1 MIIIKYISLVMVL
14 AISFL
19 LGYLISKKYKDR
31 VNELKEMQIALDILE
46 NKIKF
51 TYEPLKEIFEQMKNF
66 LKGNI
71 SELFRVISKK
81 LDNENVELSFKD
93 AIK

>member
-1 MIIIKYISLVMVL
+1 MIIIKYTSLVMVL

-51 TYEPLKEIFEQMKNF
+51 TYEPLKEIFYQMKKL
-66 LKGNI
+66 LKGNT
-71 SELFRVISKK
+71 SELF
-81 LDNENVELSFKD
+81 
-93 AIK
+93 

>member
-31 VNELKEMQIALDILE
+31 VNELKEMQIALAILE

-51 TYEPLKEIFEQMKNF
+51 T
-66 LKGNI
+66 
-71 SELFRVISKK
+71 
-81 LDNENVELSFKD
+81 
-93 AIK
+93 

>member
-31 VNELKEMQIALDILE
+31 VNEFKEMQIALDILE

-51 TYEPLKEIFEQMKNF
+51 TYEPLKEIFESY
-66 LKGNI
+66 LKLLVK
-71 SELFRVISKK
+71 S
-81 LDNENVELSFKD
+81 
-93 AIK
+93 